1 MDDETIYYKIRDD
14 DRRIFNGL
22 VCEYYVSL
30 HVFLFNILRDNAVAE
45 DLVQDV
51 FVNLWLNRKKID
63 FETPIIN
70 YLYVSARNL
79 AYNHIRSEKRFRKHT
94 QHLAERDSFVSMYFI
109 EEETTRLLMNAIEQL
124 TPRTAEVIRYSL
136 DGMRQEKI
144 AEQMEITVAT
154 VKYLKADGL
163 KQLRKILGDAKY
175 ILLLFPGV
183 FYN

>member
-1 MDDETIYYKIRDD
+1 MDDKTIYHKIMDD

-22 VCEYYVSL
+22 VREYQLPLSA
-30 HVFLFNILRDNAVAE
+30 FLFNMIRDHAVAE

-51 FVNLWLNRKKID
+51 FVNLWLNRKKVD
-63 FETPIIN
+63 FDTPIIN

-79 AYNHIRSEKRFRKHT
+79 AYNHIRSEKRFRNHT
-94 QHLAERDSFVSMYFI
+94 QHLAESDHSAGVYVI
-109 EEETTRLLMNAIEQL
+109 EEETTRLLMNAIAQL
-124 TPRTAEVIRYSL
+124 TPRTAEVIKYSL

-183 FYN
+183 F

>member
-1 MDDETIYYKIRDD
+1 MNDRTIYNKIRDD
-14 DRRIFNGL
+14 DNGIFNGI
-22 VCEYYVSL
+22 VREYQLPL
-30 HVFLFNILRDNAVAE
+30 HVFLFNIVKDNAVAE

-63 FETPIIN
+63 FEIPLVN

-79 AYNHIRSEKRFRKHT
+79 AYNHIRSEKRFRKHA
-94 QHLAERDSFVSMYFI
+94 QHLAPPDNSVSMYFI
-109 EEETTRLLMNAIEQL
+109 EEETTRLLMNAIGQL
-124 TPRTAEVIRYSL
+124 TPRSAEVIKYSM

-144 AEQMEITVAT
+144 AEQMDITVST

-175 ILLLFPGV
+175 IMFLFTCAL
-183 FYN
+183 